1 MSYQYFTVITN
12 DFHCEVSYKILGW
25 SSEWLVVLCYLVLLV
40 DWQVATLELEDG
52 TRIAL
57 YVNPTGFDKLT
68 STAPCCA
75 WLIKPVQGRKGQDS
89 GNAADGDEGELD
101 SDEEAK
107 DDGCFMTIQYDEY
120 NLTADPIALT
130 ASAIF
135 DPPAD
140 ESHEAQD
147 SVPAFASES
156 AHTQPESMH
165 ASLLDW
171 FCLQCFE
178 H

>member
-1 MSYQYFTVITN
+1 M
-12 DFHCEVSYKILGW
+12 
-25 SSEWLVVLCYLVLLV
+25 LCYLVLLV

-165 ASLLDW
+165 ASLLD
-171 FCLQCFE
+171 
-178 H
+178 